1 MQLGVPDHDGL
12 TNEDGT
18 GIQCLTTL
26 LPATPSNFSLR
37 IVFLKCH
44 ILQAR
49 LKSDYVN
56 TAMYFA
62 RLGTLFCCV
71 VFFFAPIFSR
81 LHPSDLEVWYR
92 RALLASAATSAL
104 RLHQRIKSLNTGFSR
119 EVLEVLISEDS
130 SHYLLFS
137 IMFAVL
143 PPVTVSLV
151 PIFLFALLH
160 AASFTR
166 VLLNV
171 SYFENSSST
180 EIYLTYLFMLQTSV
194 SLNNG
199 GTSDGSDA
207 PVASSN
213 MSCIHQIIQK
223 SIDKVKAHDQNI
235 LRIIALNE
243 IMLMVICIFMAVSG
257 PRIFVLPFIYYP
269 FLKMRYNS
277 RRNPYTRNAFLE
289 LRIAL
294 QNVAYHSKCPA
305 LISRIIYGLINIIS
319 RLGTGG
325 YARN

>member
-1 MQLGVPDHDGL
+1 CLSYLVALWFNQTSISFKCQSLHIGKAIL
-12 TNEDGT
+12 ARFLLCT
-18 GIQCLTTL
+18 GKFAMSTVNGSSGDVRQRNSFI
-26 LPATPSNFSLR
+26 S
-37 IVFLKCH
+37 H
-44 ILQAR
+44 
-49 LKSDYVN
+49 LKSNYVN

-62 RLGTLFCCV
+62 RLGTLFCCIM
-71 VFFFAPIFSR
+71 FFFAPLFSH

-119 EVLEVLISEDS
+119 EVLEVLITEDS

-137 IMFAVL
+137 IMFAIL

-160 AASFTR
+160 VASFTNG
-166 VLLNV
+166 LLN
-171 SYFENSSST
+171 
-180 EIYLTYLFMLQTSV
+180 
-194 SLNNG
+194 NNG
-199 GTSDGSDA
+199 ATRDGSDVLT
-207 PVASSN
+207 PTSNSSFL
-213 MSCIHQIIQK
+213 HQTLQK
-223 SIDKVKAHDQNI
+223 LVNSVKAHDQNI

-243 IMLMVICIFMAVSG
+243 IMLMVVCIFMALSG

-277 RRNPYTRNAFLE
+277 KRNPYTRNAFME
-289 LRIAL
+289 VRIAL

-305 LISRIIYGLINIIS
+305 FISRVIYGLINIVS
-319 RLGTGG
+319 RLGTNN

>member
-1 MQLGVPDHDGL
+1 MSGGNGVSGVQHNNLIG
-12 TNEDGT
+12 
-18 GIQCLTTL
+18 
-26 LPATPSNFSLR
+26 
-37 IVFLKCH
+37 
-44 ILQAR
+44 R

-62 RLGTLFCCV
+62 RLGTLFSCF
-71 VFFFAPIFSR
+71 VFFFEPLLSR
-81 LHPSDLEVWYR
+81 LRPTDLEVWYR

-119 EVLEVLISEDS
+119 EVLEVFVAEDS

-151 PIFLFALLH
+151 PVFLFALLH
-160 AASFTR
+160 VASFTN
-166 VLLNV
+166 VLLSTSFSQNSGGMNDGSNAAV
-171 SYFENSSST
+171 SSS
-180 EIYLTYLFMLQTSV
+180 S
-194 SLNNG
+194 
-199 GTSDGSDA
+199 
-207 PVASSN
+207 ASY
-213 MSCIHQIIQK
+213 IHQILQK
-223 SIDKVKAHDQNI
+223 LVDKVKAHDQNI

-243 IMLMVICIFMAVSG
+243 IMLMVICIFMALSG
-257 PRIFVLPFIYYP
+257 PRIFVLPFVYYP

-305 LISRIIYGLINIIS
+305 LISRIIYGLINIFCFLLIIYHLLLE
-319 RLGTGG
+319 RLGYSVLTSIGQ
-325 YARN
+325 RSKILT

>member
-1 MQLGVPDHDGL
+1 MHHSSKRITVFCTFHQVVCF
-12 TNEDGT
+12 
-18 GIQCLTTL
+18 CLYH
-26 LPATPSNFSLR
+26 FSLR
-37 IVFLKCH
+37 IVFLKCLH
-44 ILQAR
+44 ILQSR

-166 VLLNV
+166 VLLN
-171 SYFENSSST
+171 
-180 EIYLTYLFMLQTSV
+180 TSV
-194 SLNNG
+194 SLNSG
-199 GTSDGSDA
+199 GTSDGLDA

-213 MSCIHQIIQK
+213 MSCIHQIVQK

-305 LISRIIYGLINIIS
+305 LISRIIYGLINIVS
-319 RLGTGG
+319 RLGTSG

>member
-1 MQLGVPDHDGL
+1 MSH
-12 TNEDGT
+12 
-18 GIQCLTTL
+18 
-26 LPATPSNFSLR
+26 
-37 IVFLKCH
+37 
-44 ILQAR
+44 
-49 LKSDYVN
+49 LKSNYVN

-62 RLGTLFCCV
+62 RLGTLFCCIM
-71 VFFFAPIFSR
+71 FFFAPLFSH

-119 EVLEVLISEDS
+119 EVLEVLITEDS

-137 IMFAVL
+137 IMFAIL

-160 AASFTR
+160 VASFTNG
-166 VLLNV
+166 LLN
-171 SYFENSSST
+171 
-180 EIYLTYLFMLQTSV
+180 
-194 SLNNG
+194 NNG
-199 GTSDGSDA
+199 ATRDGSDVLT
-207 PVASSN
+207 PTSNSSFL
-213 MSCIHQIIQK
+213 HQTLQK
-223 SIDKVKAHDQNI
+223 LVNSVKAHDQNI

-243 IMLMVICIFMAVSG
+243 IMLMVVCIFMALSG

-277 RRNPYTRNAFLE
+277 KRNPYTRNAFME
-289 LRIAL
+289 VRIAL

-305 LISRIIYGLINIIS
+305 FISRVIYGLINIVS
-319 RLGTGG
+319 RLGTNN